1 MHISGRIAPRFALAG
16 FITEVAFKV
25 SGEKKYYAMLLM
37 TLLDLSLPLKNPVLQ
52 FSLILFIILFAPLL
66 LSRLKIPS
74 LISLII
80 AGAVIGPHGLNLML
94 RDSSI
99 ILFGTVGLLYIMFLA
114 GLEIDVADFRK
125 NSTKS
130 ILFGLYTFLISIG
143 LGIVVALYILQ
154 FSLLSSILIGSIFAS
169 HTLILYPVISK
180 LGIAKNKAVN
190 VAIGGTI
197 ITDTLAL
204 LVLAV
209 VVGISSGELMSG
221 FWIRLV
227 IGVTLFGLIVLLLFP
242 VIARWFFKR
251 FDDSILQYLFVL
263 AMVFFSGFLAE
274 AAGVEAI
281 IGAFLGGL
289 ALNRLI
295 PRTSALMNRIKFVGN
310 AIFIPFFLIGV
321 GMLINIQAFFKG
333 YETIK
338 VALVVTLAATVA
350 KYLSAWIT
358 QKLFGFSLDQRRLI
372 FGLISAHA
380 ALALATVMIGYNI
393 VTGYT
398 PAGTPVRLLDESVLN
413 GTILF
418 ILVTCTLATVIG
430 EKGARNVALAEAAG
444 DAAKPGQ
451 STVEKRILIHTNDIK
466 TVDEL
471 VNLSVTVRSGK
482 TRSGIYAMHVADNS
496 LPDETAEKNA
506 EKILEMAAVVAS
518 STDNVLT
525 GLLRYDNDVDNGIA
539 GVIREQ
545 KITDLIL
552 GLHHQNVLT
561 DSFLG
566 SSSEKILGRSNVTT
580 FIYKPFQPL
589 STIKRTIIVIPE
601 DAENEIGFA
610 LWMQRV
616 INIIKNTG
624 SKLMVYASK
633 QTIACLKEAYAENL
647 PNADYKVLKEWDD
660 FLVLSREIKHD
671 DNLIIVM
678 SRKNHP
684 SYHTKMARIPA
695 YLNRYFQKNSYIL
708 IYPVQTGIPEDTY
721 EDTPVQPLKKSI
733 ISSVENLKKILAKV
747 KLGGRK

>member
-1 MHISGRIAPRFALAG
+1 
-16 FITEVAFKV
+16 
-25 SGEKKYYAMLLM
+25 MLLM

-52 FSLILFIILFAPLL
+52 FSLILLIILFAPLL

-143 LGIVVALYILQ
+143 LGMVVALYILQ
-154 FSLLSSILIGSIFAS
+154 FSPLSSILIGSIFAS

-227 IGVTLFGLIVLLLFP
+227 IGVTLFGLVVLLLFP

-251 FDDSILQYLFVL
+251 FDDSVLQYLFVL

-295 PRTSALMNRIKFVGN
+295 PRTSPLMNRIKFVGN

-398 PAGTPVRLLDESVLN
+398 PTGAPVRLLDESVLN

-451 STVEKRILIHTNDIK
+451 PTVEKRILIHTNDMK

-482 TRSGIYAMHVADNS
+482 TRNGIYAMHVADNS

-506 EKILEMAAVVAS
+506 EKILEMAAVAAS

-525 GLLRYDNDVDNGIA
+525 GLLRYVVNGIA

-580 FIYKPFQPL
+580 FIYKPYQPL

-633 QTIACLKEAYAENL
+633 QTIAYLKEAYAENI
-647 PNADYKVLKEWDD
+647 PNAEYKVFKEWDD

-684 SYHTKMARIPA
+684 SYHSKMARIPA

-708 IYPVQTGIPEDTY
+708 IYPVQTGITEDTG
-721 EDTPVQPLKKSI
+721 EDTHIQPLKTSI
-733 ISSVENLKKILAKV
+733 LNVENIRKMLDKI
-747 KLGGRK
+747 KLGGRR

>member
-1 MHISGRIAPRFALAG
+1 
-16 FITEVAFKV
+16 
-25 SGEKKYYAMLLM
+25 MLLM
-37 TLLDLSLPLKNPVLQ
+37 SLLDLSLPLKNPVLQ
-52 FSLILFIILFAPLL
+52 FSLILFIILFAPVL

-130 ILFGLYTFLISIG
+130 ILFGLYTFLISIA
-143 LGIVVALYILQ
+143 LGIIVALYILQ

-227 IGVTLFGLIVLLLFP
+227 IGVTLFGLVVLLLFP
-242 VIARWFFKR
+242 VIARWFFKH
-251 FDDSILQYLFVL
+251 FDDSVLQYLFVL

-295 PRTSALMNRIKFVGN
+295 PRTSPLMNRIKFVGN

-380 ALALATVMIGYNI
+380 ALALATVMIGYNMI
-393 VTGYT
+393 TGYT
-398 PAGTPVRLLDESVLN
+398 LNGTPVRLLDESVLN

-430 EKGARNVALAEAAG
+430 EKGARNIALADAA
-444 DAAKPGQ
+444 DDAAAKPGQ
-451 STVEKRILIHTNDIK
+451 LTAEKRILIHTNDMN

-482 TRSGIYAMHVADNS
+482 TRNGIYAMHVADNS

-506 EKILEMAAVVAS
+506 EKILEMATVAAS

-525 GLLRYDNDVDNGIA
+525 GLLRYDNDVVNGIA

-552 GLHHQNVLT
+552 GVHHKSVLS

-589 STIKRTIIVIPE
+589 ATIKRTIAVIPQG
-601 DAENEIGFA
+601 AENEIGFV
-610 LWMQRV
+610 LWMQRL

-633 QTIACLKEAYAENL
+633 QTIAYLKEAYAENF
-647 PNADYKVLKEWDD
+647 PNVEYKVFKEWDD
-660 FLVLSREIKHD
+660 FLVLSSEIKND

-684 SYHTKMARIPA
+684 SYQPKMAKIPV

-721 EDTPVQPLKKSI
+721 EGTNLQSLKKPI
-733 ISSVENLKKILAKV
+733 INIENVKNMLAKV
-747 KLGGRK
+747 KLGGRR

>member
-1 MHISGRIAPRFALAG
+1 
-16 FITEVAFKV
+16 
-25 SGEKKYYAMLLM
+25 MLLM
-37 TLLDLSLPLKNPVLQ
+37 SLLDLSLPLKNPVLQ
-52 FSLILFIILFAPLL
+52 FSLILFIILFAPVL

-130 ILFGLYTFLISIG
+130 ILFGLYTFLISIA
-143 LGIVVALYILQ
+143 LGIIVALYILQ

-209 VVGISSGELMSG
+209 VVGISSGELTSG

-227 IGVTLFGLIVLLLFP
+227 IGVTLFGLVVLLLFP
-242 VIARWFFKR
+242 VIARWFFKH
-251 FDDSILQYLFVL
+251 FDDSVLQYLFVL

-295 PRTSALMNRIKFVGN
+295 PRTSPLMNRIKFVGN

-380 ALALATVMIGYNI
+380 ALALATVMIGYNMI
-393 VTGYT
+393 TGYT
-398 PAGTPVRLLDESVLN
+398 LNGTPVRLLDESVLN

-430 EKGARNVALAEAAG
+430 EKGARNIALADAA
-444 DAAKPGQ
+444 DDAAAKPGQ
-451 STVEKRILIHTNDIK
+451 LTAEKRILIHTNDMN

-482 TRSGIYAMHVADNS
+482 TRNGIYAMHVADNS

-506 EKILEMAAVVAS
+506 EKILEMATVAAS

-525 GLLRYDNDVDNGIA
+525 GLLRYDNDVVNGIA

-552 GLHHQNVLT
+552 GVHHKSVLS

-589 STIKRTIIVIPE
+589 ATIKRTIAVIPQG
-601 DAENEIGFA
+601 AENEIGFV
-610 LWMQRV
+610 LWMQRL

-633 QTIACLKEAYAENL
+633 QTIAYLKEAYAENF
-647 PNADYKVLKEWDD
+647 PNVEYKVFKEWDD
-660 FLVLSREIKHD
+660 FLVLSSEIKND

-684 SYHTKMARIPA
+684 SYQPKMAKIPV

-721 EDTPVQPLKKSI
+721 EDPNLQPLKKPI
-733 ISSVENLKKILAKV
+733 INIENVKNMLAKV
-747 KLGGRK
+747 KLGGRR

>member
-1 MHISGRIAPRFALAG
+1 
-16 FITEVAFKV
+16 
-25 SGEKKYYAMLLM
+25 MLLM
-37 TLLDLSLPLKNPVLQ
+37 SLLDLSLPLKNPVLQ
-52 FSLILFIILFAPLL
+52 FSLILFIILFAPVL

-130 ILFGLYTFLISIG
+130 ILFGLYTFLISIA
-143 LGIVVALYILQ
+143 LGIIVALYILQ

-227 IGVTLFGLIVLLLFP
+227 IGVTLFGLVVLLLFP
-242 VIARWFFKR
+242 VIARWFFKH
-251 FDDSILQYLFVL
+251 FDDSVLQYLFVL

-295 PRTSALMNRIKFVGN
+295 PRTSPLMNRIKFVGN

-380 ALALATVMIGYNI
+380 ALALATVMIGYNMI
-393 VTGYT
+393 TGYT
-398 PAGTPVRLLDESVLN
+398 LNGTPVRLLDESVLN

-430 EKGARNVALAEAAG
+430 EKGARNIALADAA
-444 DAAKPGQ
+444 DDAAAKPGQ
-451 STVEKRILIHTNDIK
+451 LTAEKRILIHTNDMN

-482 TRSGIYAMHVADNS
+482 TRNGIYAMHVADNS

-506 EKILEMAAVVAS
+506 EKILEMATVAAS

-525 GLLRYDNDVDNGIA
+525 GLLRYDNDVVNGIA

-552 GLHHQNVLT
+552 GVHHKSVLS

-589 STIKRTIIVIPE
+589 ATIKRTIAVIPQG
-601 DAENEIGFA
+601 AENEIGFV
-610 LWMQRV
+610 LWMQRL

-633 QTIACLKEAYAENL
+633 QTIAYLKEAYAENF
-647 PNADYKVLKEWDD
+647 PN
-660 FLVLSREIKHD
+660 
-671 DNLIIVM
+671 
-678 SRKNHP
+678 
-684 SYHTKMARIPA
+684 
-695 YLNRYFQKNSYIL
+695 
-708 IYPVQTGIPEDTY
+708 
-721 EDTPVQPLKKSI
+721 
-733 ISSVENLKKILAKV
+733 VEY
-747 KLGGRK
+747 

>member
-1 MHISGRIAPRFALAG
+1 
-16 FITEVAFKV
+16 
-25 SGEKKYYAMLLM
+25 MLLM
-37 TLLDLSLPLKNPVLQ
+37 SLLDLSLPLKNPVLQ
-52 FSLILFIILFAPLL
+52 FSLILFIILFAPVL

-130 ILFGLYTFLISIG
+130 ILFGLYTFLISIA
-143 LGIVVALYILQ
+143 LGIIVALYILQ

-227 IGVTLFGLIVLLLFP
+227 IGVTLFGLVVLLLFP
-242 VIARWFFKR
+242 VIARWFFKH
-251 FDDSILQYLFVL
+251 FDDSVLQYLFVL

-295 PRTSALMNRIKFVGN
+295 PRTSPLMNRIKFVGN

-380 ALALATVMIGYNI
+380 ALALATVMIGYNMI
-393 VTGYT
+393 TGYT
-398 PAGTPVRLLDESVLN
+398 LNGTPVRLLDESVLN

-430 EKGARNVALAEAAG
+430 EKGARNIALADAA
-444 DAAKPGQ
+444 DDAAAKPGQ
-451 STVEKRILIHTNDIK
+451 LTAEKRILIHTNDMN

-482 TRSGIYAMHVADNS
+482 TRNGIYAMHVADNS

-506 EKILEMAAVVAS
+506 EKILEMATVAAS

-525 GLLRYDNDVDNGIA
+525 GLLRYDNDVVNGIA

-552 GLHHQNVLT
+552 GVHHKSVLS

-589 STIKRTIIVIPE
+589 ATIKRTIAVIPE
-601 DAENEIGFA
+601 GAENEIGFV
-610 LWMQRV
+610 LWMQRL

-633 QTIACLKEAYAENL
+633 QTIAYLKEAYAENF
-647 PNADYKVLKEWDD
+647 PNVEYKVFKEWDD
-660 FLVLSREIKHD
+660 FLVLSSEIKND

-684 SYHTKMARIPA
+684 SYQPKMAKIPV

-721 EDTPVQPLKKSI
+721 EDPNLQPLKKPI
-733 ISSVENLKKILAKV
+733 INIENVKNMLAKV
-747 KLGGRK
+747 KLGGRR

>member
-1 MHISGRIAPRFALAG
+1 
-16 FITEVAFKV
+16 
-25 SGEKKYYAMLLM
+25 MLLM
-37 TLLDLSLPLKNPVLQ
+37 SLLNLSLPLKNPVLQ
-52 FSLILFIILFAPLL
+52 FSLLLLIILFAPVLL
-66 LSRLKIPS
+66 DRLKIPS
-74 LISLII
+74 LVSLII
-80 AGAVIGPHGLNLML
+80 AGTLIGPFGLNLML

-125 NSTKS
+125 NSAKS
-130 ILFGLYTFLISIG
+130 ILFGLYTFFISLV
-143 LGIVVALYILQ
+143 LGILVGLYILK
-154 FSLLSSILIGSIFAS
+154 FSLLSAVLIGSIFAS
-169 HTLILYPVISK
+169 HTLILYPVVSK

-190 VAIGGTI
+190 IALGGTL

-209 VVGISSGELMSG
+209 VAGQSSGEVMSG

-227 IGVTLFGLIVLLLFP
+227 TGITLFSLTVIFLIP

-251 FDDSILQYLFVL
+251 FDDSVLQYLFVL

-321 GMLINIQAFFKG
+321 GMLIDIRAFFKD

-338 VALVVTLAATVA
+338 VAAVITVAATAA
-350 KYLSAWIT
+350 KYLSAWMT
-358 QKLFGFSLDQRRLI
+358 QRIFGFSLDQRRLI

-380 ALALATVMIGYNI
+380 AVALATVLIGFNT

-398 PAGTPVRLLDESVLN
+398 TNGSPIRLLDESVLN

-418 ILVTCTLATVIG
+418 ILVTCTLATVVG
-430 EKGARNVALAEAAG
+430 ERGAHNIALAEGADDFAE
-444 DAAKPGQ
+444 PGALPN
-451 STVEKRILIHTNDIK
+451 EERILIHTNDMT

-471 VNLSVTVRSGK
+471 VNLSVTVTSVK
-482 TRSGIYAMHVADNS
+482 TRNGIYAMHVADNS

-506 EKILEMAAVVAS
+506 QKILEKAAVAAS

-525 GLLRYDNDVDNGIA
+525 GLLRYDSDVVNGIS

-552 GLHHQNVLT
+552 GLHHKSELT
-561 DSFLG
+561 ESLLG
-566 SSSEKILGRSNVTT
+566 CSPATLLGRCNITT
-580 FIYKPFQPL
+580 FIYKSVQPL
-589 STIKRTIIVIPE
+589 ATIKRTIAVIP
-601 DAENEIGFA
+601 DGAENEIGFL
-610 LWMQRV
+610 LWLQRV

-624 SKLMVYASK
+624 SKLVVYASQK
-633 QTIACLKEAYAENL
+633 TITSLQESLGLLLANAE
-647 PNADYKVLKEWDD
+647 YKVFREWDD
-660 FLVLSREIKHD
+660 FLVLSSEIKND
-671 DNLIIVM
+671 DNLIVVM
-678 SRKNHP
+678 SRKHHH
-684 SYHTKMARIPA
+684 SYHAKMEKIPL
-695 YLNRYFQKNSYIL
+695 YLNKYFKKNSFIL
-708 IYPVQTGIPEDTY
+708 IYPVQTSIVGESIEDIL
-721 EDTPVQPLKKSI
+721 VQPVKRALFSIESVRKMVKKGFWKGM
-733 ISSVENLKKILAKV
+733 KK
-747 KLGGRK
+747 

>member
-1 MHISGRIAPRFALAG
+1 
-16 FITEVAFKV
+16 
-25 SGEKKYYAMLLM
+25 MLLM
-37 TLLDLSLPLKNPVLQ
+37 SLLDLSLPLKNPVLQ
-52 FSLILFIILFAPLL
+52 FSLILFIILFAPVL

-130 ILFGLYTFLISIG
+130 ILFGLYTFLISIA
-143 LGIVVALYILQ
+143 LGIIVALYILQ

-209 VVGISSGELMSG
+209 VVGISSGELTSG

-227 IGVTLFGLIVLLLFP
+227 IGVTLFGLVVLLLFP
-242 VIARWFFKR
+242 VIARWFFKH
-251 FDDSILQYLFVL
+251 FDDSVLQYLFVL

-295 PRTSALMNRIKFVGN
+295 PRTSPLMNRIKFVGN

-380 ALALATVMIGYNI
+380 ALALATVMIGYNMI
-393 VTGYT
+393 TGYT
-398 PAGTPVRLLDESVLN
+398 LNGTPVRLLDESVLN

-430 EKGARNVALAEAAG
+430 EKGARNIAVA
-444 DAAKPGQ
+444 DAADDAAAKTGQ
-451 STVEKRILIHTNDIK
+451 LNAEKRILIHTNDMN

-482 TRSGIYAMHVADNS
+482 TRNGIYAMHVADNS

-506 EKILEMAAVVAS
+506 EKILEMATVAAS
-518 STDNVLT
+518 STDNILT
-525 GLLRYDNDVDNGIA
+525 GLLRYDNDVVNGIA

-552 GLHHQNVLT
+552 GVHHKSVLS

-589 STIKRTIIVIPE
+589 ATIKRTIAVIPQG
-601 DAENEIGFA
+601 AENEIGFV
-610 LWMQRV
+610 LWMQRL

-633 QTIACLKEAYAENL
+633 QTIAYLKEAYAENF
-647 PNADYKVLKEWDD
+647 PNVEYKVFKEWDD
-660 FLVLSREIKHD
+660 FLVLSSEIKND

-684 SYHTKMARIPA
+684 SYQPKMAKIPV

-721 EDTPVQPLKKSI
+721 EDPNLQPLKKPI
-733 ISSVENLKKILAKV
+733 INIENVKNMLAKV
-747 KLGGRK
+747 KLGGRR